1 MNNTV
6 KRSISGVGFIA
17 AMLLGLLVNKYLFA
31 VLFLFIM
38 IVMMIEFYRMTMG
51 DKSKWPRA
59 TAIFAGAILF
69 VLVFMVAAFG
79 VKVDYVGLAL
89 VPIII
94 VMIFSLYSKDKTE
107 FWKFSHM
114 YTGFLYIAVPLALSN
129 FIAFKHGEFSGTLL
143 LSFFIII
150 WASDVGA
157 FVFGSA
163 FGQKYGKKLFPEI
176 SPKKSWIGFWGGML
190 CAVLASCILKLTGMF
205 EFPMVHAIILAIVM
219 DIAGVYGD
227 LFESQW
233 KRSFDLKDSG
243 NIIPGHGG
251 MLDRFDSTLMAFPVG
266 VLYMVLFNLI

>member
-51 DKSKWPRA
+51 DKYKWSRA
-59 TAIFAGAILF
+59 TAIFAGVILF

-243 NIIPGHGG
+243 DIIPGHGG

>member
-51 DKSKWPRA
+51 DKYKWPRA

>member
-1 MNNTV
+1 V
-6 KRSISGVGFIA
+6 
-17 AMLLGLLVNKYLFA
+17 
-31 VLFLFIM
+31 
-38 IVMMIEFYRMTMG
+38 
-51 DKSKWPRA
+51 
-59 TAIFAGAILF
+59 ILF